1 MDNMQALIKGRSIE
15 YFNETRSIR
24 QHLHKHPELSFEE
37 HETAAFV
44 AQKLDKMGIPYKSGI
59 AGTGI
64 VGTIAGTK
72 ETTGKRKIVALRGD
86 MDALP
91 IKEENQVVYQSVNV
105 GKMHACGHDVHTAS
119 LLGAAKILNSIKD
132 EFSGTVLLVFQPG
145 EERIPGGAKL
155 MLEAGALDNP
165 KPDLI
170 IGQHV
175 MPSME
180 VGTVGFKEGL
190 YMASSDEVFL
200 TVRGKGG
207 HAAMP
212 HDITD
217 TVLIASHIVVALQQI
232 VSRNAHAAIPTVL
245 SFGKIICNGAVN
257 VIPSEVRIEG
267 TFRTMDENWRAKA
280 KVKITDIAQSIAGGM
295 GAECEVEI
303 RLGYPFLI
311 NDEPITRQAK
321 AFAQTYLSPEKV
333 EDMGIRMTAEDFAY
347 YSQKFPACFYRLGTA
362 NKSKG
367 IISQLHTSTFDID
380 EDALKIGTGM
390 MAWLAYSF
398 LEE

>member
-1 MDNMQALIKGRSIE
+1 MTSIKNLIQAKADDYFAEIK
-15 YFNETRSIR
+15 SIR

-37 HETAAFV
+37 NETSAFV
-44 AQKLDKMGIPYKSGI
+44 AKKLDAYGISYKKGI

-64 VGTIAGTK
+64 IGTI
-72 ETTGKRKIVALRGD
+72 EGKKKAEIKNRVVALRAD

-91 IKEENQVVYQSVNV
+91 IVEENNLSFKSVNI
-105 GKMHACGHDVHTAS
+105 GKMHACGHDVHTSS
-119 LLGAAKILNSIKD
+119 LLGVAKILQEIKD
-132 EFSGTVLLVFQPG
+132 EFSGTILLIFQPG

-165 KPDLI
+165 KPDLV

-180 VGTVGFKEGL
+180 VGTVGFKEGM

-200 TVRGKGG
+200 TIRGKGG

-232 VSRNAHAAIPTVL
+232 VSRIANASVPTVL
-245 SFGKIICNGAVN
+245 SFGKIISDGAVN

-267 TFRTMDENWRAKA
+267 TFRTMDEAWRAEA
-280 KVKITDIAQSIAGGM
+280 KNRITEIAQSIARGM
-295 GAECEVEI
+295 GADCDVEI
-303 RLGYPFLI
+303 LHGYPFLV
-311 NDEPITRQAK
+311 NDIGNTKKAK
-321 AFAQTYLSPEKV
+321 EFAKLYLPAEKV
-333 EDMGIRMTAEDFAY
+333 EDMDIRMTAEDFAY
-347 YSQKFPACFYRLGTA
+347 YSQKFPVCFYRLGTG

-367 IISQLHTSTFDID
+367 INSPLHSSTFDID
-380 EDALKIGTGM
+380 EEALKIGAGM
-390 MAWLAYSF
+390 MAWLAVSF
-398 LEE
+398 LI